1 MAVITALGGNAPAQ
15 AAKAATTQLP
25 IVFVSGGDPVS
36 GGLVASFNRPG
47 GNVTGVVWNATVLVP
62 KRLEL
67 LRGLAGNPGVIG
79 ALVNPGYPDHDLQ
92 LRELK
97 EAAATIR
104 QEIIIAH
111 AATAHDIDTAFASLV
126 QKGAGALIVA
136 NDPFFFGLR
145 DQIVALAARHA
156 LRQCTLC
163 VISRWPAASSA
174 IAQASQMPLGK
185 AASIQARSSKAP
197 NRPICRFGSQASS
210 SWSSTSRLP
219 ESFASTFRQLCSLLL
234 TR

>member
-1 MAVITALGGNAPAQ
+1 MVASGGPTLASASTGSIHMAVITALGGNAPAQ
-15 AAKAATTQLP
+15 AAKAATTQIP

-145 DQIVALAARHA
+145 DQIVAGSATSVAVLLRERADRASRHRRVHRIVSGSVEPWFVVTGAVVRLA
-156 LRQCTLC
+156 
-163 VISRWPAASSA
+163 
-174 IAQASQMPLGK
+174 
-185 AASIQARSSKAP
+185 
-197 NRPICRFGSQASS
+197 
-210 SWSSTSRLP
+210 
-219 ESFASTFRQLCSLLL
+219 
-234 TR
+234 